1 MTRDTEVPAR
11 AARAW
16 ALVPFLVFALL
27 FAATFKRWVL
37 PFQDS
42 GRELG
47 TALRIARGE
56 ALYRDVGYS
65 YGPLPAFLDA
75 ALVRAFGR
83 EIDPLIALRTA
94 IGLLGVEA
102 LRRLA
107 RRLAPDDAC
116 ASAVTSF
123 IVAACFFDTGGAY
136 PFPYSAAALEG
147 TVGTW
152 WALELALS
160 ARNLRGAIAAGLL
173 GGLAGGCKLEVAP
186 AAVAAVAVTLALRR
200 PRGEAT
206 AGAAL
211 AAALA
216 GTALVAPVL
225 LYGRDVMTR
234 HGFLLALAM
243 PQPLRELYERS
254 LLFGG
259 TTALG
264 FRSGGWKDV
273 LYPSAVCLGAVLL
286 VLTNRGIAR
295 FAPPPL
301 AFAAGLASRWSPRNA
316 ELHVLL
322 PLAAGIAVFELGRA
336 ARARTRGDAAA
347 ERCGLA
353 VAMLPA
359 LARQP
364 FFLRNLIYGAFA
376 APLALLTSLT
386 WIARRVAAR
395 RSFTALLFGLACA
408 QGLRR
413 WDEVGRQPVVW
424 TRLPGA
430 SLYLPKEESA
440 FLTQLVE
447 TLPRAAGPGGYAAT
461 FPEPGFVSFVTGLNN
476 PFVDEAFMPGQQD
489 VPAQEEMVRALR
501 MRKPALVFT
510 NRPFPEYG
518 TGTYGA
524 GILDLFL
531 LEVGHAY
538 LGVAKLGGLPLGT
551 HRQRHASEGLL
562 LVPAERVP
570 PALRVQAAQ
579 APAPATPALPARG
592 SGTRH

>member
-1 MTRDTEVPAR
+1 MTRGTDVPPR

-16 ALVPFLVFALL
+16 ALLPFLVFALL

-47 TALRIARGE
+47 TALRVARGE
-56 ALYRDVGYS
+56 ALYRDVGYT
-65 YGPLPAFLDA
+65 YGPLPVFLDA

-160 ARNLRGAIAAGLL
+160 ARSLRGAIAAGLL

-200 PRGEAT
+200 PRGEAA
-206 AGAAL
+206 AGTAL

-216 GTALVAPVL
+216 GTAFAVPVL
-225 LYGRDVMTR
+225 LYGRDLMTR
-234 HGFLLALAM
+234 HGFLLFAFAM
-243 PQPLRELYERS
+243 PKPFLQLYERS
-254 LLFGG
+254 VFG

-264 FRSGGWKDV
+264 FRSGGWKDM
-273 LYPSAVCLGAVLL
+273 LYPSGVCLGAVLL
-286 VLTNRGIAR
+286 VLRRGGIAP
-295 FAPPPL
+295 FALPPL
-301 AFAAGLASRWSPRNA
+301 AFAVGLATRWTPRNA

-322 PLAAGIAVFELGRA
+322 PFAAGIAVFELGRA
-336 ARARTRGDAAA
+336 AFARTRGDLPA

-364 FFLRNLIYGAFA
+364 FFLRNLIYGAFS
-376 APLALLTSLT
+376 APLALLLSLT

-395 RSFTALLFGLACA
+395 RSFAALLFGLACA

-440 FLTQLVE
+440 LLTQLVE
-447 TLPRAAGPGGYAAT
+447 ALPRVAGPGGYAAT

-476 PFVDEAFMPGQQD
+476 PFVDESFLPGMQD
-489 VPAQEEMVRALR
+489 VPAQEEMLRALR
-501 MRKPALVFT
+501 VRKPALVVT
-510 NRPFPEYG
+510 NRPFPEFG
-518 TGTYGA
+518 MDIYGA
-524 GILDLFL
+524 GILDLFFR
-531 LEVGHAY
+531 EVGHAY
-538 LGVAKLGGLPLGT
+538 LGVAKLGGLPYVT
-551 HRQRHASEGLL
+551 YRQSHASEGILF
-562 LVPAERVP
+562 VPAERVS
-570 PALRVQAAQ
+570 PALKAQ
-579 APAPATPALPARG
+579 APQVPAPARPALPAGG
-592 SGTRH
+592 SGTRR